1 MSETKRLGRGLEA
14 LLGSVTREQAQ
25 ASGSLRELAV
35 NTVVPNP
42 FQPRTQ
48 VDEAALT
55 ELTSSIEASGLLQ
68 PVVVRPRNGKFE
80 LIAGERRWRAV
91 QRLGWPKIPAIVKDV
106 DDPTLLT
113 LALIENLQRDDL
125 TAIDEATGYQRLG
138 EEFKLPQA
146 EIARLV
152 GRNRSTVANLL
163 RLLKLPDEV
172 KNLVQERKLSE
183 GHARAL
189 LSVPKYDDVLPLALE
204 AVEHGWSVRDL
215 EARARGETSSA
226 PPPSGN
232 AGTAAPPKAESKAE
246 SRPAPKM
253 GSSEVRRV
261 EDALRKRLGTDV
273 RVTSRRR
280 GRGFISI
287 SYYSND
293 DLARVLE
300 LILGEPFAG

>member
-14 LLGSVTREQAQ
+14 LLGAVSKEQAE
-25 ASGSLRELAV
+25 AAGALRDLPIGNV
-35 NTVVPNP
+35 LPNP
-42 FQPRTQ
+42 YQPRTHI
-48 VDEAALT
+48 DEEALT
-55 ELTSSIEASGLLQ
+55 ELAASIEASGLLQ

-80 LIAGERRWRAV
+80 LIAGERRWRAI
-91 QRLGWPKIPAIVKDV
+91 QRLGWARIPAVVKDV
-106 DDPTLLT
+106 DDQTLLT

-125 TAIDEATGYQRLG
+125 SSIDEATGYQRLG

-146 EIARLV
+146 EIARMV

-163 RLLKLPDEV
+163 RLLKLPGEV
-172 KNLVQERKLSE
+172 KTLVHEGKLSE

-189 LSVPKYDDVLPLALE
+189 LALE
-204 AVEHGWSVRDL
+204 DESEVLRLAREAVAQGWSVR
-215 EARARGETSSA
+215 EMESRARGETTTVSPVSA
-226 PPPSGN
+226 PNGVRTRAPQKMP
-232 AGTAAPPKAESKAE
+232 TAD
-246 SRPAPKM
+246 
-253 GSSEVRRV
+253 VRRV

-280 GRGFISI
+280 GRGFLSI

>member
-25 ASGSLRELAV
+25 ASGALRELPV
-35 NTVVPNP
+35 NSVVPNP
-42 FQPRTQ
+42 FQPRTSM
-48 VDEAALT
+48 DESALV
-55 ELTSSIEASGLLQ
+55 ELTASIEASGLLQ
-68 PVVVRPRNGKFE
+68 PVVVRPKNGKYE
-80 LIAGERRWRAV
+80 LIAGERRWRAA
-91 QRLGWPKIPAIVKDV
+91 QRLGWSKLPAVIREV

-113 LALIENLQRDDL
+113 LALIENLQRDGL
-125 TAIDEATGYQRLG
+125 TAIDEAAGYQRLAD
-138 EEFKLPQA
+138 EFKLPQA

-152 GRNRSTVANLL
+152 GRNRSTIANLL

-172 KNLVQERKLSE
+172 KSLIQERKLSE

-189 LSVPKYDDVLPLALE
+189 LSIKESELVPMAHQ
-204 AVEHGWSVRDL
+204 AVEQGWSVRDL
-215 EARARGETSSA
+215 EVRARGEASA
-226 PPPSGN
+226 
-232 AGTAAPPKAESKAE
+232 EM
-246 SRPAPKM
+246 RPAAGERERAKALGRVPQKM
-253 GSSEVRRV
+253 VSADVRRV

-273 RVTSRRR
+273 RVTARRR
-280 GRGFISI
+280 GRGFLSI

>member
-1 MSETKRLGRGLEA
+1 VL
-14 LLGSVTREQAQ
+14 
-25 ASGSLRELAV
+25 
-35 NTVVPNP
+35 PNP

-48 VDEAALT
+48 IGEADLA
-55 ELTSSIEASGLLQ
+55 ELTASIEASGLLQ
-68 PVVVRPRNGKFE
+68 PVIVRPRDGKYE

-91 QRLGWPKIPAIVKDV
+91 QRLGWSKIPAIVRDV

-125 TAIDEATGYQRLG
+125 TPIDEAMGYQRLG
-138 EEFKLPQA
+138 EEFELPQA

-152 GRNRSTVANLL
+152 GRDRSTVANLL

-172 KNLVQERKLSE
+172 KVLVQEGKLSE

-189 LSVPKYDDVLPLALE
+189 LALSDQTELTKLANQ
-204 AVEHGWSVRDL
+204 AVEQGWSVR
-215 EARARGETSSA
+215 ETETRARGDVSTGNGSTVGTETRQGQRSPKKMASA
-226 PPPSGN
+226 D
-232 AGTAAPPKAESKAE
+232 A
-246 SRPAPKM
+246 
-253 GSSEVRRV
+253 RRV

>member
-14 LLGSVTREQAQ
+14 LLGSVSREQAE
-25 ASGSLRELAV
+25 AAGAMRELPV
-35 NTVVPNP
+35 TSVLPNP
-42 FQPRTQ
+42 MQPRTQ
-48 VDEAALT
+48 MNEA
-55 ELTSSIEASGLLQ
+55 ELVELAASIEASGLLQ
-68 PVVVRPRNGKFE
+68 PVIVRPRNGRYE

-106 DDPTLLT
+106 DDRTLLT

-125 TAIDEATGYQRLG
+125 TAIDEAAGYQRLG
-138 EEFKLPQA
+138 SEFQLAQA

-152 GRNRSTVANLL
+152 GRDRSTVANLM
-163 RLLKLPDEV
+163 RLLKLPDQV
-172 KNLVQERKLSE
+172 KQLVQEGKLSE

-189 LSVPKYDDVLPLALE
+189 LGVTEEKEQISLARE
-204 AVEHGWSVRDL
+204 AVDNGWSVREL
-215 EARARGETSSA
+215 EARAKGNGGAAPTPLAAPASA
-226 PPPSGN
+226 PTRAPQKMPS
-232 AGTAAPPKAESKAE
+232 AD
-246 SRPAPKM
+246 
-253 GSSEVRRV
+253 VRRV

-300 LILGEPFAG
+300 LVLGEPFAG